1 MRTREILRSVMIN
14 IIQNKARVFLT
25 TLGIIVGCA
34 TIIMVIGIGNQSKK
48 DVEDRF
54 SSINA
59 QTVTVMSDRGSDQ
72 KPSESDLDFLTK
84 YSSLAAGMTISNSS
98 SASLSYDTESVDASV
113 NGVYENFFSINNLEI
128 ESGALLSAE
137 EIAEMSKSAVIGNDI
152 ASELFSFGSP
162 VGSRILINGQKYTVS
177 GVLKRTGNSSRDLC
191 AYIPYAVL
199 KYYVGG
205 PSASTQITALS
216 PSIDDVVELQTE
228 IEGLLT
234 MKYETNP
241 FRIRDVGS
249 ILEAAT
255 ESAGTIALLLAS
267 IGVIVLIVGGIGIM
281 NVLFVS
287 VKERTREI
295 GILKALGATKRDIL
309 LSFLFE
315 SLIISFIGG
324 LIGVLA
330 SIALIPLLEV
340 FDINLLLTP
349 GAFITALGF
358 SLIAGTVFGY
368 YPALQASGLK
378 TIDALRYE

>member
-1 MRTREILRSVMIN
+1 M
-14 IIQNKARVFLT
+14 
-25 TLGIIVGCA
+25 
-34 TIIMVIGIGNQSKK
+34 
-48 DVEDRF
+48 
-54 SSINA
+54 
-59 QTVTVMSDRGSDQ
+59 
-72 KPSESDLDFLTK
+72 
-84 YSSLAAGMTISNSS
+84 
-98 SASLSYDTESVDASV
+98 
-113 NGVYENFFSINNLEI
+113 
-128 ESGALLSAE
+128 
-137 EIAEMSKSAVIGNDI
+137 
-152 ASELFSFGSP
+152 
-162 VGSRILINGQKYTVS
+162 
-177 GVLKRTGNSSRDLC
+177 
-191 AYIPYAVL
+191 
-199 KYYVGG
+199 
-205 PSASTQITALS
+205 
-216 PSIDDVVELQTE
+216 
-228 IEGLLT
+228 
-234 MKYETNP
+234 
-241 FRIRDVGS
+241 
-249 ILEAAT
+249 
-255 ESAGTIALLLAS
+255 
-267 IGVIVLIVGGIGIM
+267 LIVGGIGIM